1 MRSPLTTCI
10 MQADDSEFS
19 ALLFPFD
26 SAIINADNKRTST
39 LYFMLAAS
47 IAGQFS
53 CNLDGDV
60 EKKGETH
67 VPVIAAGAV
76 VVKQAQT
83 TDATTYCQMIIFLT
97 PFQKQHF
104 FRNTDKI

>member
-1 MRSPLTTCI
+1 
-10 MQADDSEFS
+10 
-19 ALLFPFD
+19 
-26 SAIINADNKRTST
+26 
-39 LYFMLAAS
+39 MLAAS
-47 IAGQFS
+47 IAGQFC

-83 TDATTYCQMIIFLT
+83 TDATTYCQMVILLT